1 MKIQLFS
8 TLVLGAFLTACSCCD
23 SPPPQPV
30 VEQQECVPAIG
41 CVEDFCKNVGD
52 RVYFDFDKSKVLP
65 CGQDTLR
72 RQAEWLNKN
81 TQFTA
86 TIAGHCD
93 ERGSTDYNLALGER
107 RANAAKKLLIE
118 YGVSPSRLNVCSL
131 GKERPIV
138 AGSNERAWQ
147 ENRVA
152 ITVLSGSEA
161 CSPCPSQCDTPI
173 EPVPMQ

>member
-8 TLVLGAFLTACSCCD
+8 ALALGTFLTACTCCD

-30 VEQQECVPAIG
+30 VEQQECIAPCG
-41 CVEDFCKNVGD
+41 VEDFCKNVGD
-52 RVYFDFDKSKVLP
+52 RVYFDFGKSKVLP

-72 RQAEWLNKN
+72 RQAEWLNKCCQY
-81 TQFTA
+81 TV

-93 ERGSTDYNLALGER
+93 ERGSTAYNLALGER

-118 YGVSPSRLNVCSL
+118 YGVSPSRISICSF

-152 ITVLSGSEA
+152 ITVLSGSE
-161 CSPCPSQCDTPI
+161 CGTCPSTPT
-173 EPVPMQ
+173 EPMPVAQ